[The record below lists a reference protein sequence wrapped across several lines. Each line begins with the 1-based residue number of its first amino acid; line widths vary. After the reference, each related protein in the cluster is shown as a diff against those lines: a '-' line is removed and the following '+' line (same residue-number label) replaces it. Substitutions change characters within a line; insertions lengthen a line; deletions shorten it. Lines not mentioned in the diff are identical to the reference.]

1 MTDAMLS
8 THLSDLSPEIQLEIW
23 HWLVDNYGMPTIIT
37 IITIISFAVIIYFF
51 CKIAAMVKSIPQ
63 KASPAPATS
72 EAPDAE
78 PKQTQEQHVASGAL
92 PNFSGALVI
101 GNGNTTTVNISA
113 PDKQDEPKC
122 IAEPPKPLRQRDW
135 LPLTTPADKYERA
148 AGFRAIGD
156 IYHTAGD
163 FPCFYILHASPRVYT
178 ATEEHYDGEAEPQ
191 YILLEQP
198 DMITAPHRVR
208 VCDDAA
214 EQQKTL
220 RELYEL
226 AHKRAEAGKAT
237 SVPL

>member
-63 KASPAPATS
+63 KASPAPKAS
-72 EAPDAE
+72 EQPAVGTQAH
-78 PKQTQEQHVASGAL
+78 QTAQPPSDNSG
-92 PNFSGALVI
+92 
-101 GNGNTTTVNISA
+101 VNIQNVTNSNINVNM
-113 PDKQDEPKC
+113 PLKQDEPKC

-135 LPLTTPADKYERA
+135 LPLTTPADKHERA

-226 AHKRAEAGKAT
+226 ARKRAEAGKAT
-237 SVPL
+237 SMPL